1 MSKPVI
7 EQFPLGGFQ
16 TNCYVVRIPGE
27 AGAAGEPC
35 WVIDPG
41 EDPRRVIEHL
51 RSARLQ
57 PSHILLTHAHA
68 DHIAGLDAVS
78 AAFPQAKVLLH
89 SAEHAFLEDPQLN
102 LSAFIG
108 MPISVRGADGA
119 LADGDRLR
127 LGSTEWRVL
136 HTPGHSPGS
145 VTLVCD
151 AAGEALVG
159 DTLFAGSI
167 GRVDFPTSNPSHM
180 HRSLHE
186 VLMTLPDPV
195 RVHPGH
201 GPSTTIGAER
211 RSNPWLQGDG
221 WAEDE

>member
-27 AGAAGEPC
+27 VGAAGEPC

-51 RSARLQ
+51 RSAGLQ

-89 SAEHAFLEDPQLN
+89 SAEHPFLEDPQLN

-186 VLMTLPDPV
+186 VLMTLPDTV

>member
-1 MSKPVI
+1 
-7 EQFPLGGFQ
+7 
-16 TNCYVVRIPGE
+16 
-27 AGAAGEPC
+27 
-35 WVIDPG
+35 VIDPG

-51 RSARLQ
+51 RSAGLQ

-186 VLMTLPDPV
+186 VLMTLPDTV

>member
-1 MSKPVI
+1 
-7 EQFPLGGFQ
+7 
-16 TNCYVVRIPGE
+16 
-27 AGAAGEPC
+27 
-35 WVIDPG
+35 
-41 EDPRRVIEHL
+41 
-51 RSARLQ
+51 
-57 PSHILLTHAHA
+57 
-68 DHIAGLDAVS
+68 
-78 AAFPQAKVLLH
+78 
-89 SAEHAFLEDPQLN
+89 
-102 LSAFIG
+102 
-108 MPISVRGADGA
+108 
-119 LADGDRLR
+119 
-127 LGSTEWRVL
+127 
-136 HTPGHSPGS
+136 

-186 VLMTLPDPV
+186 VLMALPDTV

-201 GPSTTIGAER
+201 GPSTSIGAER